1 MLEKLTVRNLAVVE
15 HAEIDF
21 GPGLNVITGE
31 TGSGK
36 SVLMGAVEL
45 VLGARAESDVVRT
58 GAKEAEVEAVFS
70 GKVLRRT
77 VTSSGRSRAWI
88 DDESVSVSEL
98 RQFGAGLVDIHGPRA
113 NQALLEESF
122 QREAIDDYGEISLA
136 DYRKQYD
143 KFISLKKRLSELLS
157 VGGED
162 EADVLRY
169 QVEELSSAN
178 LSSDDEDIAARHA
191 AAAHAEEIMRGA
203 NKLTEAINPPLRRS
217 SLFSRRSLRWRVI
230 SPPPANGRL
239 RLKM

>member
-122 QREAIDDYGEISLA
+122 QREAIDEYGEISFA
-136 DYRKQYD
+136 DY
-143 KFISLKKRLSELLS
+143 
-157 VGGED
+157 
-162 EADVLRY
+162 
-169 QVEELSSAN
+169 
-178 LSSDDEDIAARHA
+178 
-191 AAAHAEEIMRGA
+191 
-203 NKLTEAINPPLRRS
+203 P
-217 SLFSRRSLRWRVI
+217 
-230 SPPPANGRL
+230 
-239 RLKM
+239 